1 MDATAGGGFLVTG
14 ASGLIGKRTV
24 ARLLEAGNRVLVAVR
39 NMEKARNL
47 FGDSV
52 EYLCGDVAELPLED
66 KGVHYIIHCASN
78 TSSASFVRTPV
89 DVMTTNILGTRRVL
103 EFARRNPVR
112 SMAYLSTM
120 EVYGAPM
127 TDEKIGE
134 QYPSNLDSMSVRSS
148 YPESKR
154 VCETLCAAYFAQYG
168 VPSSVLRLT
177 QTFGPGVEY
186 GDGRVFAELARCA
199 IERRDIVLHT
209 RGESKR
215 SYLYLD
221 DAVDAILMVLL
232 HGRPGEAYNAANEE
246 TYCSILE
253 MANMVAE
260 LYAERKIRVL
270 VQPDD
275 DGTAFGYA
283 PTLHMNL
290 DTAKLRRLGWRPRIG
305 LKEMFRLLIADME
318 AKKGRMCVSPAK
330 QAE

>member
-1 MDATAGGGFLVTG
+1 MTG

-24 ARLLEAGNRVLVAVR
+24 ARLLDTGARILVAVR

-47 FGDSV
+47 FGDRV
-52 EYLCGDVAELPLED
+52 EYLCGDVTELPLED
-66 KGVHYIIHCASN
+66 RGVHYIIHCASN

-89 DVMTTNILGTRRVL
+89 DVMTTNVLGTRRVL

-112 SMAYLSTM
+112 SMVYLSTM
-120 EVYGAPM
+120 EVYGAPT

-134 QYPSNLDSMSVRSS
+134 QYPCNLDNMSVRSS

-154 VCETLCAAYFAQYG
+154 ACETLCAAYFAQYG
-168 VPSSVLRLT
+168 VPARALRLT

-186 GDGRVFAELARCA
+186 GDGRVFAEFARCV
-199 IERRDIVLHT
+199 IEGRDIVLHT
-209 RGESKR
+209 RGETKR

-221 DAVDAILMVLL
+221 DAVDAILTVLL

-253 MANMVAE
+253 MARMVAE
-260 LYAERKIRVL
+260 LYAERKVRVL

-275 DGTAFGYA
+275 DGTPFGYA

-290 DTAKLRRLGWRPRIG
+290 DTAKLRRLGWRPRTG
-305 LKEMFRLLIADME
+305 LEEMFRLLIADME
-318 AKKGRMCVSPAK
+318 EKKGECAYPPQNRR
-330 QAE
+330 E